1 MMPLKFTRLYD
12 KKLIMTQPRISSVN
26 TRITRKLKKL
36 SNNPKLFLIDS
47 SGYKIAQH
55 SWKKSLRL
63 GSFLW
68 VIACFS
74 VAVIYLGLI
83 ASDRYVSRAESIIQ
97 QAEQMNMLLHAL
109 SMLCIGGSNH
119 QVVFPIHAFW

>member
-1 MMPLKFTRLYD
+1 
-12 KKLIMTQPRISSVN
+12 MTQPRISSVN
-26 TRITRKLKKL
+26 ARITRKLKKL

-83 ASDRYVSRAESIIQ
+83 ASDRYVSRAEIIIK
-97 QAEQMNMLLHAL
+97 QAEQMKM
-109 SMLCIGGSNH
+109 
-119 QVVFPIHAFW
+119 